1 MKHVELFSGIGGFR
15 QALNLIQKD
24 FNIPFNCIAFSE
36 IEKNAIK
43 TYKANYDTTDEIE
56 IGDIVTFNSDEN
68 NIHNLHFDLLT
79 GGFPCQP
86 FSMMGE
92 QLGFSDTRGT
102 MFFEIEKILRVKKEQ
117 GEQIPFVLLEN
128 VKNLYTHDKGKTF
141 KTIKEHLENLGYK
154 FFSSIFNTEDFALA
168 QKRNRI
174 IMFATTKKIP
184 PGFDFSAENIKRV
197 FDKHISDMNSIYKQ
211 KTTLDVLKKKVPQKY
226 FLSEKI
232 KPTILSN
239 GTAGFKSKSK
249 INLLTARPLCATMH
263 KMHRACQD
271 NYFSQ
276 EFINAENPIEYLQH
290 EYSKEEEA
298 RHHIRKLTPEEAFN
312 LQGFPKEFCQKP
324 HELKMSDGA
333 LYKQAGNAVSVNV
346 IYAIAYYIFVN
357 QGLGV

>member
-15 QALNLIQKD
+15 QAFNLIQKD

-43 TYKANYDTTDEIE
+43 TYKANYDTTGEIE

-184 PGFDFSAENIKRV
+184 TGFDFSAENIKRV
-197 FDKHISDMNSIYKQ
+197 FDKHIPDMNSIYKQ
-211 KTTLDVLKKKVPQKY
+211 KTTLDVLEKKVPKKY

-239 GTAGFKSKSK
+239 GTAGFKSNSK

-276 EFINAENPIEYLQH
+276 EFMVS
-290 EYSKEEEA
+290 SK
-298 RHHIRKLTPEEAFN
+298 I
-312 LQGFPKEFCQKP
+312 
-324 HELKMSDGA
+324 
-333 LYKQAGNAVSVNV
+333 
-346 IYAIAYYIFVN
+346 
-357 QGLGV
+357 

>member
-43 TYKANYDTTDEIE
+43 TYKANYDTTGEIE

-68 NIHNLHFDLLT
+68 NIQNLHFDLLT

-184 PGFDFSAENIKRV
+184 NGFDFSAENIKRV

-211 KTTLDVLKKKVPQKY
+211 KTTLDVLEKKVPQKY

-346 IYAIAYYIFVN
+346 IYAITYYIFVN

>member
-24 FNIPFNCIAFSE
+24 FGIPFNCVGFSE
-36 IEKNAIK
+36 IEKNAII
-43 TYKANYDTTDEIE
+43 TYKCNYDTAGEVE
-56 IGDIVTFNSDEN
+56 MGDIVAFNADEN
-68 NIHNLHFDLLT
+68 NIKNLHFDLLT

-92 QLGFSDTRGT
+92 QKGFSDTRGT

-117 GEQIPFVLLEN
+117 DEPIPFVVLEN
-128 VKNLYTHDKGKTF
+128 VKNLYTHDKGNTYQ
-141 KTIKEHLENLGYK
+141 TIKKHLEDLGYH
-154 FFSSIFNTEDFALA
+154 FFSSIFNTENFSLA

-174 IMFATTKKIP
+174 IMFATIKDIP
-184 PGFDFSAENIKRV
+184 ENFDFTAENIKAV
-197 FDKHISDMNSIYKQ
+197 FDTHIDEMKSICKQ
-211 KTTLDVLKKKVPQKY
+211 KTTLDVLEKKVAEKY

-239 GTAGFKSKSK
+239 GTAGFKSNSK

-276 EFINAENPIEYLQH
+276 EFITSKNPIAYLQH
-290 EYSKEEEA
+290 EYTKEEEA
-298 RHHIRKLTPEEAFN
+298 THHIRKLTPEEAFN
-312 LQGFPKEFCQKP
+312 LQGFPKEFCKKP

-346 IYAIAYYIFVN
+346 IYAIMYYLFVN

>member
-184 PGFDFSAENIKRV
+184 TGFDFSAENIKRV

-211 KTTLDVLKKKVPQKY
+211 KTTLDVLEKKVPQKY

-239 GTAGFKSKSK
+239 GTAGFKSNSK
-249 INLLTARPLCATMH
+249 INLLIARPLCATMH

>member
-15 QALNLIQKD
+15 QAMNLIQKD
-24 FNIPFNCIAFSE
+24 FNIPFSCVGFSE
-36 IEKNAIK
+36 IEKNAII
-43 TYKANYDTTDEIE
+43 TYKSNYDTTNEIE
-56 IGDIVTFNSDEN
+56 MGDIVAFNSDEN
-68 NIHNLHFDLLT
+68 NIRNLHFDLLT

-86 FSMMGE
+86 FSMMGG

-117 GEQIPFVLLEN
+117 GEQIPFVVLEN
-128 VKNLYTHDKGKTF
+128 VKNLYTHDKGNTF
-141 KTIKEHLENLGYK
+141 NTIKEHLENLGYH
-154 FFSSIFNTEDFALA
+154 FYSSIFDTENFALA

-174 IMFATTKKIP
+174 IMFATTKELP
-184 PGFDFSAENIKRV
+184 EDFDFSAEKIKSV
-197 FDKHISDMNSIYKQ
+197 FDEHLNEMHSIYKQ
-211 KTTLDVLKKKVPQKY
+211 KTTLDVLEKNVSEKY
-226 FLSEKI
+226 FLSEKL

-239 GTAGFKSKSK
+239 GTAGFKSNSK

-276 EFINAENPIEYLQH
+276 EFITSENPIKYLDH
-290 EYSKEEEA
+290 EYTKEEEST
-298 RHHIRKLTPEEAFN
+298 HHIRRLTPEEAFN
-312 LQGFPKEFCQKP
+312 LQGFPKDFCKKP

-346 IYAIAYYIFVN
+346 IYAIMYYLFVN

>member
-184 PGFDFSAENIKRV
+184 TGFDFSAENIKRV

-211 KTTLDVLKKKVPQKY
+211 KTTLDVLEKKVPQKY

-312 LQGFPKEFCQKP
+312 LQGFPKKFCQKP

>member
-1 MKHVELFSGIGGFR
+1 MNHVELFSGIGGFR

-24 FNIPFNCIAFSE
+24 FNIPFNCVAFSE
-36 IEKNAIK
+36 IEKNAIA
-43 TYKANYDTTDEIE
+43 TYKANYDTNGEVE
-56 IGDIVTFNSDEN
+56 MGDIVSFNSDEN
-68 NIHNLHFDLLT
+68 NIRNLHFDLLT

-86 FSMMGE
+86 FSMMGD

-102 MFFEIEKILRVKKEQ
+102 MFFEIEKILRIKKEQ
-117 GEQIPFVLLEN
+117 GEQVPFVLLEN
-128 VKNLYTHDKGKTF
+128 VKNLYTHDKGNTF
-141 KTIKEHLENLGYK
+141 RTIKEHLENLGYH
-154 FFSSIFNTEDFALA
+154 FFSSIFNTENFALA

-174 IMFATTKKIP
+174 IMFATTKNIP
-184 PGFDFSAENIKRV
+184 EGFDFSAESIKKI
-197 FDKHISDMNSIYKQ
+197 FDEHLAEMNSIYKQ
-211 KTTLDVLKKKVPQKY
+211 KTTLDVLEKDVPAKY
-226 FLSEKI
+226 FLSDRL

-239 GTAGFKSKSK
+239 GTAGFKSNSK

-276 EFINAENPIEYLQH
+276 EFISSKNPLEYLQH

-298 RHHIRKLTPEEAFN
+298 THHIRKLTPKEAFN

-324 HELKMSDGA
+324 HELKISDGA

-346 IYAIAYYIFVN
+346 IYAIAYYLFKN
-357 QGLGV
+357 QGFGA

>member
-102 MFFEIEKILRVKKEQ
+102 MFFEIEKILRVKKKQ

-184 PGFDFSAENIKRV
+184 TGFDFSAENIKRV

-211 KTTLDVLKKKVPQKY
+211 KTTLDVLEKKVPQKY

>member
-15 QALNLIQKD
+15 QALNLIEKD
-24 FNIPFNCIAFSE
+24 FNIPFECVAFSE
-36 IEKNAIK
+36 IEKNAIT
-43 TYKANYDTTDEIE
+43 TYKANYNTTGEVE
-56 IGDIVTFNSDEN
+56 MGDIVAFNSDEN
-68 NIHNLHFDLLT
+68 NIRNLHFDFLT

-102 MFFEIEKILRVKKEQ
+102 MFFEIEKILRIKKEQ

-128 VKNLYTHDKGKTF
+128 VKNLYTHDKGNTF
-141 KTIKEHLENLGYK
+141 KTIKKHLEALGYH
-154 FFSSIFNTEDFALA
+154 FFSSIFNTENFALA

-174 IMFATTKKIP
+174 IMFATTKDIP
-184 PGFDFSAENIKRV
+184 NGFDFSAENIKKI
-197 FDKHISDMNSIYKQ
+197 FDEHLSEMNSIYKQ
-211 KTTLDVLKKKVPQKY
+211 KTTLDVLEKYVPQKY

-239 GTAGFKSKSK
+239 GTAGFKSNSK

-276 EFINAENPIEYLQH
+276 EFILSENPIEYLQH
-290 EYSKEEEA
+290 EYSKKEEA
-298 RHHIRKLTPEEAFN
+298 THHIRKLTPEEAFN
-312 LQGFPKEFCQKP
+312 LQGFPKDFCQKP
-324 HELKMSDGA
+324 HKLKMSDGA

-346 IYAIAYYIFVN
+346 IYAIAYYLFVN
-357 QGLGV
+357 QGFGV

>member
-1 MKHVELFSGIGGFR
+1 MNHVELFSGIGGFR

-24 FNIPFNCIAFSE
+24 FNIPFKCVAFSE
-36 IEKNAIK
+36 IEKNAIT
-43 TYKANYDTTDEIE
+43 TYKANYNTTGEIE
-56 IGDIVTFNSDEN
+56 MGDIVAFNSNED
-68 NIHNLHFDLLT
+68 NIRNLNFDLLT

-86 FSMMGE
+86 FSMMGD

-117 GEQIPFVLLEN
+117 GEQIPFVVLEN
-128 VKNLYTHDKGKTF
+128 VRNLYTHDRGNTF
-141 KTIKEHLENLGYK
+141 KTIKAHLENLGYH
-154 FFSSIFNTEDFALA
+154 FFSSIFNTENFALA

-174 IMFATTKKIP
+174 IMFATTKNIP
-184 PGFDFSAENIKRV
+184 DDFDFSAENIKKV
-197 FDKHISDMNSIYKQ
+197 FEVHIDEMKSIYKQ
-211 KTTLDVLKKKVPQKY
+211 QTTLDVLEKDVPAKY

-239 GTAGFKSKSK
+239 GTAGFKSNSK

-276 EFINAENPIEYLQH
+276 EFISSKNPIAYLEH
-290 EYSKEEEA
+290 EYTKEEEA
-298 RHHIRKLTPEEAFN
+298 THHIRKLTPEEAFN
-312 LQGFPKEFCQKP
+312 LQGFPKEFCKKP

-346 IYAIAYYIFVN
+346 IYAIMYYIFVN
-357 QGLGV
+357 QKLGV

>member
-24 FNIPFNCIAFSE
+24 FSIPFNCIAFSE
-36 IEKNAIK
+36 IEKNAIA
-43 TYKANYDTTDEIE
+43 TYKANYDTTGEIE
-56 IGDIVTFNSDEN
+56 IGDIVTFNSNEN
-68 NIHNLHFDLLT
+68 NIRNLHFDLLT

-117 GEQIPFVLLEN
+117 FEQIPFVLLEN

-184 PGFDFSAENIKRV
+184 AGFDFSAENIKRV

-211 KTTLDVLKKKVPQKY
+211 KTTLDVLEKKVPQKY